1 MNLPTWQITAV
12 VPNGP
17 DKTITWYIAGTLPG
31 WGGTPLA
38 LAIILESDDPAAAES
53 LGQDMLQT
61 VIGN

>member
-17 DKTITWYIAGTLPG
+17 YKTITWYIAGTLPG